1 MGSPSTEV
9 RVSQTLG
16 AFPPWLQPASS
27 SGLADLRRRIKL
39 VLWWTVTF
47 QLFTQFGFWVR
58 ARHLRAA
65 TPPSLL
71 PGLIGPVRAE
81 DIQLPDSGAPLVSV
95 IIPTHGHTDFTLR
108 CLASIA
114 ARLPEVPFEAI
125 VVDDAGPPEE
135 TAILTKIGGIR
146 LLRNHVNLGFIG
158 ACNAA
163 SRMARGQYLLFL
175 NNDTQV
181 LAGWLDT
188 MLLPFQTRSDVGAV
202 GSMLLYPDGRLQE
215 AGCIVWSDGS
225 GWNYGRN
232 DDPARPVYNYRR
244 EVDYCSGASLL
255 VPRALFERLGR
266 FDIGYAPA
274 YYEDTDL
281 CFRLRAQGLKTIYQP
296 RSRIVHFEG
305 VSHGRDVAVGVKSH
319 QAINKKTFVRR
330 WGDTLARGHFTHGTQ
345 VMRARDRAFGRKTIL
360 VVDHKVPE
368 PDRDAG
374 SRAMLCCLHALLEAG
389 LVVKFWPHNLFY
401 APGYVEALQDLGVE
415 VFHGDGYD
423 PFEKWIG
430 KHGAALDY
438 VLLSRPAV
446 AEECLPAV
454 RRHTAARV
462 IYYGHDLHFRRL
474 GRDAAPMEAR
484 ERAIWRSADVSL
496 YLSEEEVRI
505 ASALEPSA
513 NIAAV
518 LPYAFKRFGP
528 PRRPPQCQDI
538 VFVAGFA
545 HPPNA
550 DAACWFV
557 ESVLPL
563 IRSETPDAR
572 LTIVGSHPTGRV
584 RGLSGNGVVVT
595 GAVSEAE
602 LATFYASARVAVV
615 PLLTGAGVKL
625 KVVEALAAGTPL
637 VTTAIGAQGLPDL
650 EEVASV
656 EHDAAGFAAAVCI
669 LLMDDTVWEAH
680 SAAGIEYASA
690 RFRPALLRE
699 SLLTASGIEAPEAL
713 AKAA

>member
-1 MGSPSTEV
+1 M
-9 RVSQTLG
+9 SQTLG
-16 AFPPWLQPASS
+16 AFPPWLQPASP
-27 SGLADLRRRIKL
+27 SGLAALRRRIKL
-39 VLWWTVTF
+39 VLWWAVTF

-58 ARHLRAA
+58 ARRLRAA
-65 TPPSLL
+65 TPPPLL
-71 PGLIGPVRAE
+71 PGLIGLVRAE
-81 DIQLPDSGAPLVSV
+81 DIQMPGSGTPLVSV
-95 IIPTHGHTDFTLR
+95 IIPTHGHTDFTVR

-114 ARLPEVPFEAI
+114 AQPPEAAFEVI

-163 SRMARGQYLLFL
+163 SRMARGKYLLFL

-181 LAGWLDT
+181 LPGWLDT
-188 MLLPFQTRSDVGAV
+188 MLLPFQTQSDVGAV

-232 DDPARPVYNYRR
+232 DDPTRPVYNYRR

-305 VSHGRDVAVGVKSH
+305 VSHGRDVAVGGKAH
-319 QAINKKTFVRR
+319 QVINKKTFLRR

-345 VMRARDRAFGRKTIL
+345 VIRARDRAFGRKTIL

-389 LVVKFWPHNLFY
+389 LVVKFWPHNMFY
-401 APGYVEALQDLGVE
+401 APGYTEALQDLGVE
-415 VFHGDGYD
+415 VFHGNDHD

-454 RRHTAARV
+454 RQHTQARV

-474 GRDAAPMEAR
+474 GRDAGPMEAC
-484 ERAIWRSADVSL
+484 ERAIWRSVDVSL
-496 YLSEEEVRI
+496 YLSDEEAKI
-505 ASALEPSA
+505 ASVLEPLA
-513 NIAAV
+513 DVRAV
-518 LPYAFKRFGP
+518 LPYAFTRFGR
-528 PRRPPQCQDI
+528 PRRAPDCQDI
-538 VFVAGFA
+538 LFVAGFG

-557 ESVLPL
+557 TEVLTL
-563 IRSETPDAR
+563 IRARVPEAR
-572 LTIVGSHPTGRV
+572 LAIVGSHPNAKV
-584 RGLSGNGVVVT
+584 RGLAGPGIAVT
-595 GAVSEAE
+595 GAVTEAA
-602 LATFYASARVAVV
+602 LAQHYACARVAVV
-615 PLLTGAGVKL
+615 PLRIGAGVKL
-625 KVVEALAAGTPL
+625 KVVEALTEGLPL
-637 VTTAIGAQGLPDL
+637 VTTPVGAQGLPGLGD
-650 EEVASV
+650 VASV
-656 EHDAAGFAAAVCI
+656 ETEAGRFADAVCA
-669 LLMDDTVWEAH
+669 LLAGDALWEAR
-680 SAAGIEYASA
+680 SAAGIAYASA
-690 RFRPALLRE
+690 RFRPALLRA
-699 SLLTASGIEAPEAL
+699 SLLGAIGADTGASIAR
-713 AKAA
+713 AA